1 MSLLITHKFN
11 TSSKHHTLVEKHFPY
26 INIIYR
32 FLDLGIKDDEQ
43 LKMCVEE
50 SPLITWVLF
59 DLIIFFEGF
68 LLLAQQF
75 TIPVANFQHMKM
87 FIKSKF
93 RYGSL

>member
-1 MSLLITHKFN
+1 
-11 TSSKHHTLVEKHFPY
+11 
-26 INIIYR
+26 
-32 FLDLGIKDDEQ
+32 
-43 LKMCVEE
+43 MCGEE
-50 SPLITWVLF
+50 SPLITWIFF

>member
-1 MSLLITHKFN
+1 MSLLVTHKFI

-26 INIIYR
+26 INFCR
-32 FLDLGIKDDEQ
+32 SLDLGIKDDEQ

-75 TIPVANFQHMKM
+75 TIPVANFQHMKI
-87 FIKSKF
+87 FFKPKF
-93 RYGSL
+93 RCGSL